1 MSQTFRIARLKRTYS
16 RWVAD
21 ETMEDCALRF
31 TAYRVRRFSPG
42 RIANTA
48 IGAVSFLAL
57 EAIGG
62 AITLSFGFSNAL
74 AAILVTSC
82 LIFLAA
88 LPISWHA
95 ARAGVDVDLLTRG
108 AGFGYLGST
117 LTSLIYAS
125 FTFIFFAIEAA
136 IVATALKLTLGMPL
150 WLGYIVSSLGVI
162 PLVLY
167 GITFISRFQAWT
179 QPIWIVLQLAPFV
192 FIAANGFQPV
202 SNWTGYT
209 GLYGALDGGVGIA
222 AFGAASAVLFS
233 LIAQIGEQVDY
244 LRFLPKRSKIGH
256 LNWWV
261 AMVSAGPGWI
271 VIGALKILAGSFLA
285 YYAFANGT
293 GFGEASD
300 PVYMYHTVFSQMVST
315 PELAL
320 GLTGIFIVICQAKI
334 NVTNAYAGSIAWSNF
349 FSRLTHNHP
358 GRVVWLVFN
367 VLISLLLMEFGMY
380 RAFEHILGLYSIL
393 AVAWVSA
400 LVADLVINKPLGLSP
415 KEIEFRRAHL
425 YDINPVGFGAMM
437 IGIGVSIAS
446 YFGLLG
452 SSAEALYSYVA
463 IAVTF
468 LVAPLLAFLT
478 EGRYYLA
485 RQPDPTVSA
494 PGLKTCCIC
503 EYSYD
508 GEDMAHCPVYSG
520 PICSLCCSLD
530 ARCGDGCKPQGR
542 LGAQMHGA
550 VSKLAFHHENV
561 ERWLGST
568 LARYLGIMACT
579 AIVMAIVFVFA
590 SFDGQLNGSLG
601 NAATDTL
608 LLKLYAIMM
617 IAAGVIV
624 WLVVLAQDS
633 HSRAEEEVRR
643 HTGLLIDEIAAHRET
658 DRQLQQAKE
667 VAEKANLAKSR
678 YVVGLSHEL
687 RTPLNAI
694 LGYAQLLERQAQP
707 ETPVGN
713 AARTIKKSGDHLT
726 LMIDGLLDISRIEA
740 GKLEIFRHKVALKPL
755 LDQLIDMFS
764 LQAAN
769 KNVAFIFEPPATLPD
784 YVWTDG
790 KRLRQI
796 LINLLSNAVK
806 FTREGDVRFSVA
818 YRNQIAVFTIADTGI
833 GIAPEDLERVFL
845 PFERAAEGV
854 DQYAAP
860 GTGLGLAITRLLVD
874 IMGADL
880 SVQSEL
886 DVGTTFTLRIM
897 LGSAH
902 KGEEIQVQQPLP
914 KGYVGC
920 RRRILVADDNS
931 NHRAVTREFLEPI
944 GFEVIEAVDG
954 RSAMSAAA
962 ISPVDLALLD
972 VAMPHMDGWQV
983 ARRLRAS
990 DPDLPIVMISAEA
1003 GPERN
1008 RPEYQALY
1016 NSYLTKPFS
1025 FADLIEALGTLLS
1038 LQWTNESEEARWL
1051 AASESWTWPSDERIR
1066 ELEKLARTG
1075 FLRSLVAVLRE
1086 IEQRDPDLK
1095 AFCDTIRDLAERG
1108 RADTILTIL
1117 ARAPADLVQ

>member
-1 MSQTFRIARLKRTYS
+1 MTQTLRIARLKRTYS

-31 TAYRVRRFSPG
+31 TAYRVRRFSAG

-62 AITLSFGFSNAL
+62 AITLSYGFSNAV
-74 AAILVTSC
+74 AAILVTTA
-82 LIFLAA
+82 LIFLAG

-136 IVATALKLTLGMPL
+136 IVATALELTIGMPL
-150 WLGYIVSSLGVI
+150 WLGYIVASLGVI

-167 GITFISRFQAWT
+167 GVTFISRFQAWT

-192 FIAANGFQPV
+192 FIAANGLQPV
-202 SNWTGYT
+202 RDWTGYT
-209 GLYGALDGGVGIA
+209 GLRGELGGGVDILS
-222 AFGAASAVLFS
+222 FGAASAVLFS

-244 LRFLPKRSKIGH
+244 LRFLPEHSRIGRPR
-256 LNWWV
+256 WWV

-271 VIGALKILAGSFLA
+271 VIGAMKILAGSFLA

-293 GFGEASD
+293 VFNEASD
-300 PVYMYHTVFSQMVST
+300 PVYMYHTVFSQMVSA

-320 GLTGIFIVICQAKI
+320 GLTGIFIVVCQVKI

-380 RAFEHILGLYSIL
+380 RAFDHILGLYSIL
-393 AVAWVSA
+393 AVAWVAA
-400 LVADLVINKPLGLSP
+400 LVADLVVNKPLGLSP
-415 KEIEFRRAHL
+415 KKIEFRRAHL
-425 YDINPVGFGAMM
+425 YDINPVGFGAMI
-437 IGIGVSIAS
+437 IGICASITA
-446 YFGLLG
+446 YFGLFG
-452 SSAEALYSYVA
+452 ASAAALYSYIA

-468 LVAPLLAFLT
+468 AAVPLLAILT
-478 EGRYYLA
+478 GGRYYLA
-485 RQPDPTVSA
+485 RQPDPGVSA
-494 PGLKTCCIC
+494 SGQKTCCIC
-503 EYSYD
+503 EYPYD
-508 GEDMAHCPVYSG
+508 GEDMAHCPVYAG

-530 ARCGDGCKPQGR
+530 TRCGDGCKPHGR

-550 VSKLAFHHENV
+550 IGKLAFNHKNV

-568 LARYLGIMACT
+568 LARYIGIMACT
-579 AIVMAIVFVFA
+579 ATVMAVVFVFA
-590 SFDGQLNGSLG
+590 SFDGQLNGGLG
-601 NAATDTL
+601 NAAANTL
-608 LLKLYAIMM
+608 LLKLYAILM

-633 HSRAEEEVRR
+633 HARAEEEVQR
-643 HTGLLIDEIAAHRET
+643 HTGLLMDEITAHRET

-694 LGYAQLLERQAQP
+694 LGYAQLLQRQAEP

-755 LDQLIDMFS
+755 LDQLVDMFS
-764 LQAAN
+764 LQAAG
-769 KNVAFIFEPPATLPD
+769 KNIAFIFEPPAALPD

-806 FTREGDVRFSVA
+806 FTKTGEVRLGVT
-818 YRNQIAVFTIADTGI
+818 YRNQIATFTIADTGV
-833 GIAPEDLERVFL
+833 GIATEDLERIFL
-845 PFERAAEGV
+845 PFERAGETSGSDIV
-854 DQYAAP
+854 P

-880 SVQSEL
+880 SIRSEPGT
-886 DVGTTFTLRIM
+886 GTTFTLRIM

-902 KGEEIQVQQPLP
+902 RGEEVQVQQPLP
-914 KGYVGC
+914 KGYVGQ
-920 RRRILVADDNS
+920 RQRILVADDNA
-931 NHRAVTREFLEPI
+931 NHRAVTRELLEPI

-954 RSAMSAAA
+954 RSALSAVA
-962 ISPVDLALLD
+962 ISPVNLALLD
-972 VAMPHMDGWQV
+972 VAMPHMDGWQT
-983 ARRLRAS
+983 ARRLRAV
-990 DPDLPIVMISAEA
+990 DPDLPIVMVSAEA

-1008 RPEYQALY
+1008 RSEYQTLHDT
-1016 NSYLTKPFS
+1016 YLTKPFS
-1025 FADLIEALGTLLS
+1025 FADLVEAIGTLLS
-1038 LQWTNESEEARWL
+1038 LEWTSESEEARWS
-1051 AASESWTWPSDERIR
+1051 AAAETWAWPSGTRIE

-1075 FLRSLVAVLRE
+1075 FLRSLVATLRE
-1086 IEQRDPDLK
+1086 VEQRDPDLK
-1095 AFCDTIRDLAERG
+1095 PFCDTIRDLAERG
-1108 RADTILTIL
+1108 RADTILNIL
-1117 ARAPADLVQ
+1117 ASAPEPANS